1 MRSSKISSPEFVV
14 LNLQDLL
21 DKENGSLA
29 EQILNQYHCPLD
41 SDIEMFAKNNAI
53 NFSKQAIARTHLVFR
68 ENASQLVGII
78 ALTQKSLSI
87 PDACLSGKPR
97 RLLQRFG
104 KFDERSR
111 EYSIPLT
118 LIAQLGK
125 NYQDGMNSLISGN
138 QLLSIACDL
147 VRQAQRIIGGK
158 LAYLECKP
166 VDKLIDFYNSNGFVQ
181 FVPDEDARDGKL
193 IQWIKCV

>member
-1 MRSSKISSPEFVV
+1 
-14 LNLQDLL
+14 
-21 DKENGSLA
+21 
-29 EQILNQYHCPLD
+29 
-41 SDIEMFAKNNAI
+41 MFAKSSAI
-53 NFSKQAIARTHLVFR
+53 NFSKQAIARTHFVFR
-68 ENASQLVGII
+68 ESASQLVGII

-97 RLLQRFG
+97 RLLQRLG

-125 NYQDGMNSLISGN
+125 NYQDGMDSLISGN
-138 QLLSIACDL
+138 QLLNIACDL

-166 VDKLIDFYNSNGFVQ
+166 VDKLIDFYNCNGFVQ
-181 FVPDEDARDGKL
+181 FVPDEETKDRNL
-193 IQWIKCV
+193 IRWIKCM